1 MITSHYITIY
11 NNLYSIL
18 LESYTDRT
26 FNEEKCQQIPTVLA
40 IISVVLNDT
49 SKIIE
54 IRDKFGLSPF
64 TTVPGPWGKWVLQ
77 QVDIIPRS
85 FRNVS
90 PTNIQDI

>member
-1 MITSHYITIY
+1 MTTSRYDTIY

-18 LESYTDRT
+18 LQSYTDKT
-26 FNEEKCQQIPTVLA
+26 FNDEKCQQIPTVLA
-40 IISVVLNDT
+40 MLSVVLNDT

-64 TTVPGPWGKWVLQ
+64 NTVPGPWGQWILQ
-77 QVDIIPRS
+77 QIDILPDS